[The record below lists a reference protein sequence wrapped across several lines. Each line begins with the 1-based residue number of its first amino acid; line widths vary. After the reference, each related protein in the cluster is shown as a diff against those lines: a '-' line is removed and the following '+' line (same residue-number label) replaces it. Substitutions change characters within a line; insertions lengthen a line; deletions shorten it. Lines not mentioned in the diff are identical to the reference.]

1 MKLNASDAKASRK
14 LKSYVKKSTEAAFR
28 KVSHVYDFIY
38 YTCFHSTLIWVDNT
52 TWSYISILI
61 FFSYYFIDL
70 DKVTMLML
78 PGSK

>member
-38 YTCFHSTLIWVDNT
+38 YTCFHSTLIWADNT
-52 TWSYISILI
+52 T
-61 FFSYYFIDL
+61 
-70 DKVTMLML
+70 
-78 PGSK
+78 